1 MSNDNEDD
9 SAAKCRERR
18 RRRIE
23 MRRLAAIST
32 TRGSPQP
39 TYAKGSKEKS
49 QATGE
54 GSSSST
60 AEGKRIVE
68 TVSEIQTVE
77 PVFGSMSVSGR
88 SREMEDAIS
97 VRTSFCLPGIN
108 RRRPLHLFGVY
119 DGHGGYHV
127 AALCREKM
135 HVLIEEELERVES
148 TCGSGESGEFGAEWE
163 EMWRGVMKR
172 SYERMDEV
180 AMSTCACGSEGF
192 QCECRPIQMI
202 LGGSTA
208 VVAVL
213 TPEHI
218 IVANCGDSRAV
229 LSRGGRAIP
238 LSVDHKIPGGILLR
252 WVGSRDISWMMPDR
266 QDELARIEAAGG
278 RVIYLDGARVEG
290 ILAMS
295 RAIGS
300 ATDGSRMPIMCDA
313 IASLSLFAVFKDVNE
328 EQLGISESLGRDEYL
343 KPFVIPEPEI
353 TFTKRESVD
362 DCLLLASDGLWD
374 VLSGDLACKV
384 ARQCLREENPPPVNA
399 GPQIKDEGAGALY
412 PSRSMLAAALLT
424 RLALGRRSCDN
435 ISVIVVD
442 LKSS

>member
-1 MSNDNEDD
+1 MTEVCRRMSNENEDD

-39 TYAKGSKEKS
+39 TYTKGSKEKS
-49 QATGE
+49 QATGD

-60 AEGKRIVE
+60 AEGKRVVE

-148 TCGSGESGEFGAEWE
+148 TCGSGEIGEFGAEWE

-192 QCECRPIQMI
+192 QCECHPTQMI

-238 LSVDHKIPGGILLR
+238 LSVDHK
-252 WVGSRDISWMMPDR
+252 PDR

-300 ATDGSRMPIMCDA
+300 ASDGSRMPIMCDS
-313 IASLSLFAVFKDVNE
+313 IAPLSLMQFAVFKDVNE
-328 EQLGISESLGRDEYL
+328 EQLGIWESLGRDEYL

-353 TFTKRESVD
+353 TFTKRESED

-384 ARQCLREENPPPVNA
+384 ARQCLREENRRVNA